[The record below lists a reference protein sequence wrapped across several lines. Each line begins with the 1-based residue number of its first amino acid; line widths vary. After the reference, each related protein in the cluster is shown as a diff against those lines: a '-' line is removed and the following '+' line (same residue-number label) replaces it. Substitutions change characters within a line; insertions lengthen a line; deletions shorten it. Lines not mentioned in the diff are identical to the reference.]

1 MEFFKGTISNCKKE
15 VLTHTSGEIQE
26 TKIESKRNL
35 WPFWDVR
42 VEGGGGGGSIT
53 TTHEYYTDFEIDGV
67 AFRCYGDLV
76 FKDGDN
82 VRLYAYKS
90 SSGYYQVGLIKNFTR
105 DFYVGPQ
112 VAKPTK
118 DDDKNQKKSILKI
131 AGTII
136 VSMIMGI
143 CYSFIPALISS
154 IVIALIAW
162 IFFDNPD
169 LPFLAICIAICIVC
183 GIVLAIA
190 SLKPESESE
199 KQARKQQ
206 AQEQWTMYQNII
218 NDN

>member
-1 MEFFKGTISNCKKE
+1 MAE
-15 VLTHTSGEIQE
+15 
-26 TKIESKRNL
+26 
-35 WPFWDVR
+35 
-42 VEGGGGGGSIT
+42 GGSIEIN
-53 TTHEYYTDFEIDGV
+53 TTHEHYTDFEIDGV

-76 FKDGDN
+76 FKDDDK

-90 SSGYYQVGLIKNFTR
+90 SKGYYQVALIKNFTR

-112 VAKPTK
+112 VTKPTK
-118 DDDKNQKKSILKI
+118 DDDKNQKKSVFGII
-131 AGTII
+131 GTII

-190 SLKPESESE
+190 SLKPESESA

-206 AQEQWTMYQNII
+206 AQEQWAMYQNVI
-218 NDN
+218 NDNE